1 MAQKRGAAPRKQN
14 GTEKPAAR
22 APETPLIP
30 IAQSSEPAA
39 PRNRGAA
46 NAPKPGKSGP
56 GAGRTQAKGKTKA
69 RTKAGDGRTPPK
81 KAPAPPARKAAGNT
95 GREQPRPS
103 AGRRRA
109 RTISYGEALRRR
121 RRNKILAGAVITAVL
136 AVGLFA
142 SFRVIFQ
149 VNTISVTGETPYTAE
164 QVVKILP
171 FAEGDSMFSVRDEKI
186 SQTLTSQLPYIESV
200 NVLRRLPDSVEIQLT
215 AAQEKYYI
223 NSISGWV
230 VLSESFKIL
239 RVTMEQPQGLV
250 LISGAEA
257 DNPVQ
262 GEQVVLTDAD
272 KQEAL
277 ESLLAS
283 LRSTEF
289 PDVSGINVESVY
301 EMSVQYGSVRVLVGT
316 VNELDAKLD
325 WAKYL
330 LTDMQVQGEQ
340 SGTLDVSTRN
350 SEGRLTGHW
359 LPD

>member
-30 IAQSSEPAA
+30 IAQPSEPAA

-95 GREQPRPS
+95 GREQSRPS

-121 RRNKILAGAVITAVL
+121 RRNKILAGAVITVVL

-149 VNTISVTGETPYTAE
+149 VNTISVTG
-164 QVVKILP
+164 
-171 FAEGDSMFSVRDEKI
+171 R
-186 SQTLTSQLPYIESV
+186 
-200 NVLRRLPDSVEIQLT
+200 LRTRQS
-215 AAQEKYYI
+215 
-223 NSISGWV
+223 
-230 VLSESFKIL
+230 
-239 RVTMEQPQGLV
+239 
-250 LISGAEA
+250 
-257 DNPVQ
+257 
-262 GEQVVLTDAD
+262 
-272 KQEAL
+272 
-277 ESLLAS
+277 
-283 LRSTEF
+283 RS
-289 PDVSGINVESVY
+289 
-301 EMSVQYGSVRVLVGT
+301 
-316 VNELDAKLD
+316 
-325 WAKYL
+325 
-330 LTDMQVQGEQ
+330 
-340 SGTLDVSTRN
+340 
-350 SEGRLTGHW
+350 
-359 LPD
+359 